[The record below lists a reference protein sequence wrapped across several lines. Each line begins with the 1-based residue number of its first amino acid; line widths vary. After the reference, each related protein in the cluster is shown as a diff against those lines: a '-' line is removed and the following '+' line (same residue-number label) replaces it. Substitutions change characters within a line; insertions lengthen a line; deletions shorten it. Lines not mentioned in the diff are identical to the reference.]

1 MTGDCD
7 GVAPSVKRVMVARIA
22 SAVSESTSGVD
33 GMHVEMPYTR
43 TTAAARGASMHAMH
57 LVKRTVWPV

>member
-57 LVKRTVWPV
+57 LVKRTVWPC

>member
-33 GMHVEMPYTR
+33 GMHVELPYTR

-57 LVKRTVWPV
+57 LVKRTVWPC